1 MKTFSSPSGRTYVT
15 VKSARPD
22 PASRFQIT
30 ISDGFFTSAQG
41 LADLGK
47 WLTALSKEYAKEE
60 ATAPDLAET
69 LAPNAT
75 GEATINVTTATPTVE
90 VKAAE

>member
-15 VKSARPD
+15 VKSVRPD
-22 PASRFQIT
+22 PASRFQVT
-30 ISDGFFTSAQG
+30 ISDGFYTSAQG

-47 WLTALSKEYAKEE
+47 FLIGLSKEYAKEE
-60 ATAPDLAET
+60 TAAPDLAET
-69 LAPNAT
+69 LTPNAT
-75 GEATINVTTATPTVE
+75 GEATLNVASAETTVE